1 VDIQF
6 TPLTRQHAGSVFAL
20 LQPITDPANRP
31 LRWRILEAMATVTE
45 IGSLISR
52 RPDIRGGRPGIAGT
66 GVSVRRIAQWHNMG
80 LIPEEIARKLGHV
93 SLAQVH
99 AALAY
104 YHANQTE
111 IDADLETEAREAES
125 LERRHRR

>member
-1 VDIQF
+1 
-6 TPLTRQHAGSVFAL
+6 
-20 LQPITDPANRP
+20 
-31 LRWRILEAMATVTE
+31 MATVIE

-52 RPDIRGGRPGIAGT
+52 RPDIRGGRPCIAGT

-80 LIPEEIARKLGHV
+80 LIPEEIARKFGHL

-104 YHANQTE
+104 YHANQAD
-111 IDADLETEAREAES
+111 IDADLEAEARATEA
-125 LERRHRR
+125 LQQRRRRRSSAVRPFRIY